1 MPLDK
6 TTLLKKSLAKAIQSP
21 GNLVTG
27 AVSLAA
33 SAVLWNPLPLIL
45 WGLGATGWV
54 SLAATG
60 NRYLRQI
67 EDEEQRKAEAKAEA
81 DREVLRQKVEAS
93 LAENPL
99 GNWTRAGLLPD
110 YLAVYR
116 RLVEIRGRAS
126 KVLGDRTDLDA
137 ASKAGIVQQLG
148 YMLTAYLNFV
158 RERIAYI
165 QILTTIRPGAD
176 MPAVPAAA
184 PPPVP
189 AAMAAPQ
196 RGFRPQPV
204 RPAAPAVSAPPLPSV
219 FRLAGFRTIWIAQFI
234 SIFGDFL
241 ALFGIISFITF
252 RLHGTAVQVTTIT
265 IAYILP
271 LAIFGPVA
279 GVLVDHFNVK
289 RTMIASDLIRGV
301 LALLFVLCRDVPQIA
316 AVLLALSVVS
326 CLFIPAQSIT
336 VRVLVP
342 RDSLLRA
349 NAALSQAFYLI
360 RIASPLVAGALVA
373 WLSEKATFYIDAG
386 SFFFDPAGDDD
397 GFESHEAAAE

>member
-67 EDEEQRKAEAKAEA
+67 EDEEQRKAEAKAET

-116 RLVEIRGRAS
+116 RLVEIRGRAA

-137 ASKAGIVQQLG
+137 TSKAGIVQQLG

-184 PPPVP
+184 PPVP
-189 AAMAAPQ
+189 AAAAAQ
-196 RGFRPQPV
+196 RGFRLQPA
-204 RPAAPAVSAPPLPSV
+204 RPAGPAAPAAPLPSV
-219 FRLAGFRTIWIAQFI
+219 EKRLAEVDAKIQQLQELAQQEPATARTREFHIGILQKQRELLLECQKRDQCVVAQLGAFSDVFEVI
-234 SIFGDFL
+234 LGRVSASQFS
-241 ALFGIISFITF
+241 ATEVASYM
-252 RLHGTAVQVTTIT
+252 GTVVEQVVETE
-265 IAYILP
+265 
-271 LAIFGPVA
+271 
-279 GVLVDHFNVK
+279 
-289 RTMIASDLIRGV
+289 R
-301 LALLFVLCRDVPQIA
+301 FV
-316 AVLLALSVVS
+316 
-326 CLFIPAQSIT
+326 
-336 VRVLVP
+336 
-342 RDSLLRA
+342 DSLR
-349 NAALSQAFYLI
+349 
-360 RIASPLVAGALVA
+360 
-373 WLSEKATFYIDAG
+373 
-386 SFFFDPAGDDD
+386 PAMDELMGLTP
-397 GFESHEAAAE
+397 A